1 MKKLAKALR
10 DREMSITDAC
20 KATGL
25 GDQQIR
31 NLVRKGQ
38 TRQTLPSSVKAGTM
52 VRLLEVF
59 DELDLDDFL
68 PGTVLSVR

>member
-1 MKKLAKALR
+1 MQKLTTALR
-10 DREMSITDAC
+10 KRGWSITDAC

-38 TRQTLPSSVKAGTM
+38 TRPTLPSSVKAATM
-52 VRLLEVF
+52 VTLLETF
-59 DELDLDDFL
+59 DELDVADFM
-68 PGTVLSVR
+68 PGTALSVR